1 MTNHSFLNLTEIRE
15 HKKIEM
21 KQTPEKKEALTTNAF
36 IPAGLQKKKDS
47 FLGRDQENLDKFL
60 QNNGWLVC

>member
-1 MTNHSFLNLTEIRE
+1 
-15 HKKIEM
+15 M

>member
-1 MTNHSFLNLTEIRE
+1 MHLPPVLSS
-15 HKKIEM
+15 
-21 KQTPEKKEALTTNAF
+21 Q
-36 IPAGLQKKKDS
+36 AGLQKKKDS